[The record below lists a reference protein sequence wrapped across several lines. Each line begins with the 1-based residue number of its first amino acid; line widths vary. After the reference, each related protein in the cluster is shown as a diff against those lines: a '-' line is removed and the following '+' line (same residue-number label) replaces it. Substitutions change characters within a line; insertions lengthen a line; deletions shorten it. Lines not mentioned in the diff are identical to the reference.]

1 MAVIC
6 FYQLQNVGKTSLSQ
20 HVNEREAVNIFLN
33 DNLMQALLEILVKVY
48 RFFEESDKSLLQTL
62 KQLTYKDC
70 IIIEEH

>member
-1 MAVIC
+1 MAVIL

-20 HVNEREAVNIFLN
+20 HVNEGEAVNIFLN
-33 DNLMQALLEILVKVY
+33 DNLMQALLEILVKVHI
-48 RFFEESDKSLLQTL
+48 FFEESDKSLLQTL